1 MELTFV
7 DVKPGDPA
15 MTAEVG
21 PLIRALRPALTAD
34 GFAAFA
40 AEAHDQGVVFTAA
53 LDARERY
60 LGVATHRVLT
70 TSRGRT
76 LLVDDMVT
84 ALDARGAGVGTRL
97 LAELETRARAAGCER
112 LELDAGV
119 ANHGAHRF
127 YHAHRMAITA
137 LHFARELT

>member
-97 LAELETRARAAGCER
+97 LAELETRARAVGCER

>member
-7 DVKPGDPA
+7 DVKPGEPA

-21 PLIRALRPALTAD
+21 PLIRMLRPALTAD

-40 AEAHDQGVVFTAA
+40 AEAHGQGVVFTAA
-53 LDARERY
+53 LDERDRY

-70 TSRGRT
+70 SSRGR
-76 LLVDDMVT
+76 LMLVDDLVT
-84 ALDARGAGVGTRL
+84 APEARGAGVGTRL
-97 LAELETRARAAGCER
+97 LAEVEARGRAAGCQR

-127 YHAHRMAITA
+127 CHARRMAITG

>member
-7 DVKPGDPA
+7 DVKPGEPA
-15 MTAEVG
+15 MSGEVG

-40 AEAHDQGVVFTAA
+40 AEAHEQGVVFTVA
-53 LDARERY
+53 LDERERY
-60 LGVATHRVLT
+60 LAVATHRVLT
-70 TSRGRT
+70 TSRGR
-76 LLVDDMVT
+76 LLVVDDLVT

-97 LAELETRARAAGCER
+97 LAEVEARARAAGCER
-112 LELDAGV
+112 IALDAGV

-127 YHAHRMAITA
+127 FHARRMAITA
-137 LHFARELT
+137 LHFARELS